1 MIQSEVSGIYD
12 FSSCDNIMNQTISPT
27 NFTLSQ
33 NNIIPTTFHQFN
45 KFLNN
50 NNNNNNINNFPNND
64 FYYSSHQPTT
74 LLVQDCIPHQPI
86 SCISNNSSTSDEADD
101 QNHLNDFSNIIDER
115 RQRRMISNR
124 ESARRSRMRKQRHLD
139 ELWAQVVRLRT
150 ENNNLMEKFNQVSE
164 SHDKVVQENKKFKEE
179 VSDLRTMLSD
189 IQLNCS
195 YNALKDLDD
204 VSCNTAYMREE
215 SSHQSTSTT
224 SSERLF

>member
-1 MIQSEVSGIYD
+1 MIPSEVTGIYD
-12 FSSCDNIMNQTISPT
+12 FSSCE
-27 NFTLSQ
+27 
-33 NNIIPTTFHQFN
+33 NIINQPNFPSNFNMIENNTIPTAFQFT

-50 NNNNNNINNFPNND
+50 NNFQTNNF
-64 FYYSSHQPTT
+64 YSSSHQPTNV
-74 LLVQDCIPHQPI
+74 LVQDYITHQPII

-101 QNHLNDFSNIIDER
+101 QHHLNDLGNIIDER

-139 ELWAQVVRLRT
+139 ELWAQVMRLRT

-179 VSDLRTMLSD
+179 ISDLRRMLSD
-189 IQLNCS
+189 IQLNNS

-204 VSCNTAYMREE
+204 VSCNTSHLRAE
-215 SSHQSTSTT
+215 SSNQSTSTT
-224 SSERLF
+224 TSERLY